1 MTASMARL
9 NARWLAVL
17 ISLASIV
24 AIEGCTCNP
33 TLTAVLPGTG
43 YPRQL
48 LAVDGTTIFA
58 SVVWDVGLPSET
70 VLYNGLFGTQYFQIP
85 VSATNGVHPVAI
97 RNSWGTSN
105 SVNVTVLPASGVFP
119 APRIDDIGVLIMS
132 GSGPVDVLLT
142 VAGANIDVD
151 AVVTVNG
158 NPVGTTVRWG
168 GLPID
173 FLQVHTPATF
183 GYPVY
188 HYVQLLNVVE
198 DVALGSALTITVTN
212 TDGLTAR
219 EVYTLPATIADL
231 DGDGDGLL
239 DAWESGTYPAPSG
252 TNIDIAAMGAT
263 NWRKDILV
271 EVDWIAAAT
280 PNATI
285 WATIETVFAD
295 APVLNPDGSAGID
308 IIIDR
313 GQGVPFDGGGDIL
326 TNHQSMDFGPN
337 PAVGYM
343 DFFTYKGANFDN
355 DRLNIFH
362 YGIFGRVRPNGS
374 SGRGEVWGNDFMVT
388 FRTFTVWPQ
397 DVAQVGT
404 FVHELGHNL
413 GLTHGNLNNTPSQ
426 WNEAFKPNFPTTM
439 SYRYQFPGVSVDC
452 DFASEGGHT
461 YTQGMLARIV
471 ETNVSENVG
480 ICDNTALDMNG
491 DGTITVGQMDVSNDG
506 DNTDTHDDFNQ
517 WNTLLLDFDAAGSR
531 WNSN

>member
-1 MTASMARL
+1 MAAPNSYRGFRSL
-9 NARWLAVL
+9 VAMLAVAAFST
-17 ISLASIV
+17 IG
-24 AIEGCTCNP
+24 GCVSAP
-33 TLTAVLPGTG
+33 TLTAILPGTG

-48 LAVDGTTIFA
+48 LAVDGTTLFA
-58 SVVWDVGLPSET
+58 AIVWDIGLPTEAEI
-70 VLYNGLFGTQYFQIP
+70 YNGLFGTQYFQIP
-85 VSATNGVHPVAI
+85 VSATAGVHPVAL
-97 RNSWGTSN
+97 RNSEGTTGN
-105 SVNVTVLPASGVFP
+105 VNVTVLAASGAYP
-119 APRIDDIGVLIMS
+119 APRIDDIGVLGI
-132 GSGPVDVLLT
+132 GGTGPVDVAFT

-151 AVVTVNG
+151 ATVTVNG
-158 NPVGTTVRWG
+158 NPVGTTLRWG

-173 FLQVHTPATF
+173 YLQVHTPATF
-183 GYPVY
+183 GYPIY

-198 DVALGSALTITVTN
+198 NVALGSNLNVVVTN
-212 TDGLTAR
+212 TDGQTAS
-219 EVYTLPATIADL
+219 ETFTFPALVTDL

-239 DAWESGTYPAPSG
+239 DSWELGTYTAPSG
-252 TNIDIAAMGAT
+252 TAIDIAAMGAT
-263 NWRKDILV
+263 RWRKDILV

-285 WATIETVFAD
+285 WAMIENAFAE
-295 APVLNPDGSAGID
+295 APVLNPDGSAGVN

-313 GQGVPFDGGGDIL
+313 GQGAPFTDGGDVL
-326 TNHQSMDFGPN
+326 ADHQTMDFEES
-337 PAVGYM
+337 PAVGYT

-362 YGIFGRVRPNGS
+362 YGVFGRVRPNGT

-388 FRTFTVWPQ
+388 FATFFVWPQ

-413 GLTHGNLNNTPSQ
+413 GLTHGDLNDTPAQ

-461 YTQGMLARIV
+461 YSQGMFARIV
-471 ETNVSENVG
+471 ETNVNENVG
-480 ICDNTALDMNG
+480 ICDNAALDMNG
-491 DGTITVGQMDVSNDG
+491 NGAITIGQMDTSQDG

-517 WNTLLLDFDAAGSR
+517 WGTLLLDFDAAGSR
-531 WNSN
+531 WNGN